1 MKTITTV
8 LKEEVGELCKE
19 QTHKL
24 YYHIFILY
32 LLPVRF
38 QVQWLNPDLLL
49 Q

>member
-1 MKTITTV
+1 MKTIKTV

-19 QTHKL
+19 HTHKL
-24 YYHIFILY
+24 HYHIFIFY
-32 LLPVRF
+32 LVPVRL